1 MRNMRKILLSLAA
14 MLVLAGVTCE
24 ASNLRFNY
32 KAGGIT
38 HISADYELIT
48 PEGSDPFWT
57 RIEFV
62 GFPDGSS
69 AYLLYLNFESKK
81 ATTVPKGVKMAAT
94 LSSGKI
100 LRFEQIGSDNATKN
114 AFRRGKDL
122 VYWNRTKYLVEGADM
137 EKMSHGVKSVDVI
150 TGWDP
155 DDFVTAVFRDDAFAK
170 ALASQMQVIKKAEN
184 GTVELK
190 DDLARYSDNTGSITA
205 ISKPVVAKGVS
216 SIYNVGLTYLFY
228 KESYNEDFDLKI
240 QIGSDKKY
248 SIPVESKVVFTISD
262 GSTVELRQTR
272 DAVNYLYLYP
282 TLDEIR
288 KLKKGV
294 RTISFESE
302 KGLFSDTFKDDSF
315 AIAVN
320 RLYQA
325 LMNVSAL

>member
-1 MRNMRKILLSLAA
+1 MRKILLALAA
-14 MLVLAGVTCE
+14 ALAFAGAACAEST
-24 ASNLRFNY
+24 LRFNY
-32 KAGGIT
+32 RTKGIT
-38 HISADYELIT
+38 HISADYEFIT
-48 PEGSDPFWT
+48 PEGADPFWT
-57 RIEFV
+57 RVEFV

-94 LSSGKI
+94 LSNGKI
-100 LRFEQIGSDNATKN
+100 LRFEQIGSDSATKN
-114 AFRRGKDL
+114 AIRRGKNT

-155 DDFVTAVFRDDAFAK
+155 DDFMTAVFRNDELAK
-170 ALASQMQVIKKAEN
+170 VISSQMKVIKEAEN

-205 ISKPVVAKGVS
+205 ISNPVVAKGVTD
-216 SIYNVGLTYLFY
+216 IYNVSMTYLFY
-228 KESYNEDFDLKI
+228 KDSYKEDFDLRI
-240 QIGSDKKY
+240 QIGTEKKH
-248 SIPVESKVVFTISD
+248 SIPVESKVVFTLAD
-262 GSTVELRQTR
+262 GSSVELTQTR
-272 DAVNYLYLYP
+272 DAVNFLSLYP
-282 TLDEIR
+282 ALDDVR

-294 RTISFESE
+294 RTISYETE
-302 KGLFSDTFKDDSF
+302 KGLVSDTFKDDSF
-315 AIAVN
+315 SIAVN